1 VRILRRTD
9 ERGYT
14 LVEFA
19 IVMSILAIFM
29 SIATPLL
36 FSQIRSGLDTE
47 QRIDLQQGAR
57 AALRTMV
64 RELRQASALYASV
77 DNPTASDRLS
87 FGVDYDGDGTIG
99 TGAPWERITYYRKSS
114 DGALYRGPKLNQ
126 GQVLAENVDEVT
138 FEMFGSNLA
147 LDTDNNGVV
156 EQSELNPFDGTGPW
170 TTSELANV
178 TRVVITLT
186 VAENG
191 TSQTYDAQALLRNR
205 VAG

>member
-1 VRILRRTD
+1 MTIRRRTD

-19 IVMSILAIFM
+19 IVMSVLAIFM

-57 AALRTMV
+57 TALRTMV
-64 RELRQASALYASV
+64 RELRQASALYATI

-87 FGVDYDGDGTIG
+87 FGVDYDGNGTIS
-99 TGAPWERITYYRKSS
+99 TGSPLERITYYRKTSE
-114 DGALYRGPKLNQ
+114 GALYRGPMLNQ
-126 GQVLAENVDEVT
+126 GQPLAENVDEVI

-147 LDTDNNGVV
+147 LDTDNDGVV
-156 EQSELNPFDGTGPW
+156 EQSELNPGGEW

-186 VAENG
+186 VAEDD
-191 TSQTYDAQALLRNR
+191 TTQTYEAQAFLRNR

>member
-1 VRILRRTD
+1 MGILRRTD

-19 IVMSILAIFM
+19 IVMSVLAIFM

-36 FSQIRSGLDTE
+36 FSQIRSGLNTE

-57 AALRTMV
+57 TALRTMV
-64 RELRQASALYASV
+64 RELRQASALYATL

-87 FGVDYDGDGTIG
+87 FGVDYDGNGAIS
-99 TGAPWERITYYRKSS
+99 TGVPLEQITYYRKDS

-126 GQVLAENVDEVT
+126 GQPLAENVEEVT

-147 LDTDNNGVV
+147 LDTDNSGLV
-156 EQSELNPFDGTGPW
+156 EQSELNPTGGW

-186 VAENG
+186 VTQG
-191 TSQTYDAQALLRNR
+191 TTTQTYDAQALLRNR

>member
-1 VRILRRTD
+1 MGSRTD
-9 ERGYT
+9 QRGYT

-19 IVMSILAIFM
+19 ITMSILAIFM

-57 AALRTMV
+57 TALRTMV
-64 RELRQASALYASV
+64 RELRQASALYATT
-77 DNPTASDRLS
+77 DNPTGSDRLS
-87 FGVDYDGDGTIG
+87 FGVDYDGNGTIS
-99 TGAPWERITYYRKSS
+99 TGVPLERITYYRKV
-114 DGALYRGPKLNQ
+114 GEEALYRGPQFNQ
-126 GQVLAENVDEVT
+126 GQPLAENVEQVT

-147 LDTDNNGVV
+147 LDTNNNGIV
-156 EQSELNPFDGTGPW
+156 EQSEMNPAGGW

-186 VAENG
+186 VAEDDI
-191 TSQTYDAQALLRNR
+191 SQTYEAQALLRNR

>member
-1 VRILRRTD
+1 MGILRRTD

-19 IVMSILAIFM
+19 IVMSILVIFM

-57 AALRTMV
+57 TALRTMV
-64 RELRQASALYASV
+64 RELRQASALYATV
-77 DNPTASDRLS
+77 DNPTGTDRLS
-87 FGVDYDGDGTIG
+87 LGVDYDGNGTIS
-99 TGAPWERITYYRKSS
+99 TGVPLERITYYRKTS

-126 GQVLAENVDEVT
+126 GQPLAENVDEVI

-147 LDTDNNGVV
+147 LDANNNGVV
-156 EQSELNPFDGTGPW
+156 EQSELNPSGGW

-186 VAENG
+186 VAEDD
-191 TSQTYDAQALLRNR
+191 TTQTYEAQAFLRNR

>member
-1 VRILRRTD
+1 MDSRTD
-9 ERGYT
+9 QRGYT

-19 IVMSILAIFM
+19 ITMSILAIFM

-57 AALRTMV
+57 TALRTMV
-64 RELRQASALYASV
+64 RELRQASALYATV
-77 DNPTASDRLS
+77 DNPTGSDRLS
-87 FGVDYDGDGTIG
+87 FGVDYDGNGTIS
-99 TGAPWERITYYRKSS
+99 TGVPLERITYYRKSS

-126 GQVLAENVDEVT
+126 GQPLAENVDQVI

-147 LDTDNNGVV
+147 LVTNSDGMVG
-156 EQSELNPFDGTGPW
+156 QSELNPTDGTGPW

-186 VAENG
+186 VAEDDI
-191 TSQTYDAQALLRNR
+191 SQTYEAQALLRNR

>member
-1 VRILRRTD
+1 MTIRRTKD

-19 IVMSILAIFM
+19 ITMSILVIFM

-57 AALRTMV
+57 TALRTMV
-64 RELRQASALYASV
+64 RELRQASALYATV
-77 DNPTASDRLS
+77 DNPTGTDRLS
-87 FGVDYDGDGTIG
+87 LGVDYDGNGTIS
-99 TGAPWERITYYRKSS
+99 TGVPLERITYYRKTS

-126 GQVLAENVDEVT
+126 GQPLAENVDEVI

-147 LDTDNNGVV
+147 LDANNNGVV
-156 EQSELNPFDGTGPW
+156 EQSELNPSGGW

-186 VAENG
+186 VAEDD
-191 TSQTYDAQALLRNR
+191 TTQTYEAQAFLRNR

>member
-1 VRILRRTD
+1 MRRGTD
-9 ERGYT
+9 QRGYT

-19 IVMSILAIFM
+19 ITMSILAIFM

-36 FSQIRSGLDTE
+36 FSQIRSGLNTE

-57 AALRTMV
+57 TALRTMV
-64 RELRQASALYASV
+64 RELRQASALYATL

-87 FGVDYDGDGTIG
+87 FGVDYDGDGTIS
-99 TGAPWERITYYRKSS
+99 TGVPLERITYYRKAS

-126 GQVLAENVDEVT
+126 GQPLAENVEEVT

-147 LDTDNNGVV
+147 LDTDNSGLV
-156 EQSELNPFDGTGPW
+156 EQNELNPSGGW

-186 VAENG
+186 VTEG
-191 TSQTYDAQALLRNR
+191 TTTQSYDAQALLRNR

>member
-1 VRILRRTD
+1 MDSRTD
-9 ERGYT
+9 QRGYT

-19 IVMSILAIFM
+19 ITMSILAIFM

-57 AALRTMV
+57 TALRTMV
-64 RELRQASALYASV
+64 RELRQASALYATA
-77 DNPTASDRLS
+77 DNPTGSDRLS
-87 FGVDYDGDGTIG
+87 FGVDYDGNGTIS
-99 TGAPWERITYYRKSS
+99 TGVPLERITYYRKSS

-126 GQVLAENVDEVT
+126 GQPLAENVDQVI

-147 LDTDNNGVV
+147 LDTNSDGVV
-156 EQSELNPFDGTGPW
+156 GASELNPTDGTGPW

-186 VAENG
+186 VAEDDV
-191 TSQTYDAQALLRNR
+191 SQTYEAQALLRNR

>member
-1 VRILRRTD
+1 MWILRRTN
-9 ERGYT
+9 EGGYT

-19 IVMSILAIFM
+19 IVMSVLAIFM

-57 AALRTMV
+57 TALRTMV
-64 RELRQASALYASV
+64 RELRQASALYATLT
-77 DNPTASDRLS
+77 NPTDVDRLS
-87 FGVDYDGDGTIG
+87 FGVDYDGDGTISTG
-99 TGAPWERITYYRKSS
+99 TPLERITYYRKAS
-114 DGALYRGPKLNQ
+114 DGALYRGPEFNQ
-126 GQVLAENVDEVT
+126 GQPLAENVDGVT

-147 LDTDNNGVV
+147 LDTDNDGVV
-156 EQSELNPFDGTGPW
+156 EQSELNPTGGW

-186 VAENG
+186 VADDG
-191 TSQTYDAQALLRNR
+191 TTQVYEAQALLRNK
-205 VAG
+205 VSG

>member
-1 VRILRRTD
+1 MGTRPLTD

-19 IVMSILAIFM
+19 IVMSVLAIFM

-57 AALRTMV
+57 TALRTMV
-64 RELRQASALYASV
+64 RELRQAEALYSSLPS
-77 DNPTASDRLS
+77 NPTDSTRLS
-87 FGVDYDGDGTIG
+87 FGIDYDGDGTVETG
-99 TGAPWERITYYRKSS
+99 TPLERITYYRKDS
-114 DGALYRGPKLNQ
+114 DGALYRGPEFNQ
-126 GQVLAENVDEVT
+126 GQPLAENVDVVN

-147 LDTDNNGVV
+147 LDTNNNGVV
-156 EQSELNPFDGTGPW
+156 EQIELNPAGGW

-178 TRVVITLT
+178 TRIVITLT
-186 VAENG
+186 VAEDDI
-191 TSQTYDAQALLRNR
+191 SQTYEAQALLRNR
-205 VAG
+205 VSG

>member
-1 VRILRRTD
+1 MSTGSD
-9 ERGYT
+9 QRGYT

-19 IVMSILAIFM
+19 IVMSVLVIFM

-57 AALRTMV
+57 TALRTMV
-64 RELRQASALYASV
+64 RELRQASALYATV
-77 DNPTASDRLS
+77 DNPTGSDRLS
-87 FGVDYDGDGTIG
+87 FGVDYDGNGTIS
-99 TGAPWERITYYRKSS
+99 TGVPLERITYYRNAG
-114 DGALYRGPKLNQ
+114 DEALYRAPKFNQ
-126 GQVLAENVDEVT
+126 GQPLAEDVDEVI

-147 LDTDNNGVV
+147 LDTDNDGVV
-156 EQSELNPFDGTGPW
+156 EQSELNPPTGTGPW

-178 TRVVITLT
+178 TRVVITIT
-186 VAENG
+186 VAEG
-191 TSQTYDAQALLRNR
+191 DTTQTYDAQAFLRNR

>member
-1 VRILRRTD
+1 MTTLRAD
-9 ERGYT
+9 DDRGYT

-57 AALRTMV
+57 TALRTMV
-64 RELRQASALYASV
+64 RELRQASALYATL

-87 FGVDYDGDGTIG
+87 FGIDYDGDGTIETG
-99 TGAPWERITYYRKSS
+99 TPWERITYYR
-114 DGALYRGPKLNQ
+114 GAGDRSLHRGPKLNQ
-126 GQVLAENVDEVT
+126 GQPLAENVEAVT

-147 LDTDNNGVV
+147 LDTDNDGVV
-156 EQSELNPFDGTGPW
+156 EESELNPTGGW
-170 TTSELANV
+170 TTAELANV
-178 TRVVITLT
+178 TRVLITLT
-186 VAENG
+186 VADG
-191 TSQTYDAQALLRNR
+191 GSTQIYDAQALLRNR